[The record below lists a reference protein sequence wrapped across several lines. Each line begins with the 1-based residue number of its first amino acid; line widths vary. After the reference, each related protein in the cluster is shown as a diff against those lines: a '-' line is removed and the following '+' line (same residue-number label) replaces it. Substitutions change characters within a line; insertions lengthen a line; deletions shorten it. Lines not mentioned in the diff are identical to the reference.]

1 MARERVPGGIS
12 SVEMRVFVKDP
23 DAASGSLFANYI
35 AVPGVG
41 GVTLPA
47 EESPSTD
54 EVMLEGVGQATGFSS
69 PGTITVPLPRLTQHP
84 AHRLLIGKHDGGG
97 NIQVAL
103 YRAAVGV
110 ARVEGAADAAK
121 AFSADLADASFAGGS
136 RITSPVISKSVR
148 PGHYVI
154 LEDASPGMV
163 PAETIAD
170 AKGLAAEWQAVVSVA
185 SDFATIDV
193 SPGYMP
199 LVPAAADQ
207 GLIVR
212 QPGLEYEDL
221 LCTVGTMGRGE
232 ASGSASLSSSL
243 VLRPDSGL
251 GVSDVVV
258 STAGYGEAFA

>member
-23 DAASGSLFANYI
+23 DAAAGSLFESYV

-54 EVMLEGVGQATGFSS
+54 EVMLEGVGQATGFAS

-84 AHRLLIGKHDGGG
+84 AHRLLIEKHDGGG
-97 NIQVAL
+97 NVQIAL
-103 YRAAVGV
+103 YRAAVGAAAPV
-110 ARVEGAADAAK
+110 AGSATKGFSGAEVVNGK
-121 AFSADLADASFAGGS
+121 S
-136 RITSPVISKSVR
+136 RITLVGGAEIPKSTR
-148 PGHYVI
+148 PGHYII
-154 LEDASPGMV
+154 LDDATMTPAMPIASVAAGED
-163 PAETIAD
+163 
-170 AKGLAAEWQAVVSVA
+170 EWQAVVNVA
-185 SDFATIDV
+185 PDFTWVDV
-193 SPGYMP
+193 SPGY
-199 LVPAAADQ
+199 AADEDAKATQ
-207 GLIVR
+207 GLFVR
-212 QPGLEYEDL
+212 QPGLEYRDL

-251 GVSDVVV
+251 GL
-258 STAGYGEAFA
+258 STVIVDTGDFTP